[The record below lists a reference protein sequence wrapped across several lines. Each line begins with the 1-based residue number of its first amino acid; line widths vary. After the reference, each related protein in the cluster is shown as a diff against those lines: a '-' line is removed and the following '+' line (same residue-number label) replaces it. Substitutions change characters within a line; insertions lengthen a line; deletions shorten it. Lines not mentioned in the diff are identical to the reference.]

1 MEAHD
6 TYIFKITVSDESIV
20 EMLWSECLCPPNSH
34 VETLSPS
41 AVVFESGKLGGDEV
55 IRMEPF

>member
-20 EMLWSECLCPPNSH
+20 EMLWSECLSPPNSH

-41 AVVFESGKLGGDEV
+41 AVVFESGTFG
-55 IRMEPF
+55 R